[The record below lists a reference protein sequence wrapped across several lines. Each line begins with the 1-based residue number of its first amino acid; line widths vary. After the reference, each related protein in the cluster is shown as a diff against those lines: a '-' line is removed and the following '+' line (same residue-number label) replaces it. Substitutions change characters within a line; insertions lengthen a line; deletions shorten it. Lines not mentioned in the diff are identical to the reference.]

1 MVAKESLSST
11 QTTNTPSQSTRSG
24 RVGIHHD
31 PSPQPATEYLFAHYW
46 CRIKR
51 KKGKVVFKSKS
62 TIRYCI
68 ISCGRT
74 FPTAKK

>member
-11 QTTNTPSQSTRSG
+11 QTTDTPSLPMRSG

-31 PSPQPATEYLFAHYW
+31 PSSQPATENLSCTYW

-51 KKGKVVFKSKS
+51 KGRVVFKSKS

-68 ISCGRT
+68 ISCEFT
-74 FPTAKK
+74 FPTAIP